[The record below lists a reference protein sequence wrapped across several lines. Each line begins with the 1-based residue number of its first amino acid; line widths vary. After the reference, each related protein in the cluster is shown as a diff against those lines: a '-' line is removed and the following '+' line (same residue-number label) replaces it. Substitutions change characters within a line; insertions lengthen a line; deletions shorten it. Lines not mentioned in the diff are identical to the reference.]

1 MKDETIKKYLE
12 PIFLLVATCLSLC
25 MPIFFLVLDALNP
38 TPVEPYCLVGEIDK
52 NFYCDDANA
61 GAEYCVR
68 GEKISVKQLD
78 FFKWFVVFGVLAQ
91 CKFIVYPV
99 TVDGHGNPN
108 FDDALF

>member
-25 MPIFFLVLDALNP
+25 VPIFFLVQDGLNP
-38 TPVEPYCLVGEIDK
+38 TPVEPYCLVGNIDK
-52 NFYCDDANA
+52 TFYCDDANA

-68 GEKISVKQLD
+68 GEKINENELVYFQ
-78 FFKWFVVFGVLAQ
+78 WFVVFVVLAQ
-91 CKFIVYPV
+91 CKFIVYRV

-108 FDDALF
+108 FDSALF